1 MHLKHILKIPFRRG
15 YLNANKIKTTR
26 KGMNAIKQIRKE
38 YKLYI
43 KHILMING
51 IVLVSASVVLLSTK
65 TFHFSKT
72 EFEINRK
79 RAQGSLPSPDEIEN
93 CYNVVI
99 LHPKICLSY
108 FYLKKAAM
116 PPNIILSPDLETRSA
131 TRSGNKP

>member
-38 YKLYI
+38 HKLYL

-65 TFHFSKT
+65 TLDFSKN
-72 EFEINRK
+72 ELEITWKPGPGAKGHGGPYPPPMTSNNTYMFLFCTRK
-79 RAQGSLPSPDEIEN
+79 SVYPIF
-93 CYNVVI
+93 I
-99 LHPKICLSY
+99 PKKRLC
-108 FYLKKAAM
+108 
-116 PPNIILSPDLETRSA
+116 PPP
-131 TRSGNKP
+131 

>member
-1 MHLKHILKIPFRRG
+1 MHCKHILKIPFRRG

-65 TFHFSKT
+65 TLDFSKN
-72 EFEINRK
+72 ELEITWKPGPVAK
-79 RAQGSLPSPDEIEN
+79 RARGSLSSPD
-93 CYNVVI
+93 
-99 LHPKICLSY
+99 
-108 FYLKKAAM
+108 
-116 PPNIILSPDLETRSA
+116 DLE
-131 TRSGNKP
+131 KLL

>member
-1 MHLKHILKIPFRRG
+1 MHCKHILKIPFRRG

-51 IVLVSASVVLLSTK
+51 IVLVSASVGLLSTK

-79 RAQGSLPSPDEIEN
+79 REMRS
-93 CYNVVI
+93 
-99 LHPKICLSY
+99 KIAIMLLFCTQKSVY
-108 FYLKKAAM
+108 PIFTSKKRLC
-116 PPNIILSPDLETRSA
+116 PPI
-131 TRSGNKP
+131 